1 MIKKKSGSGIRSGT
15 IGWISLLLI
24 AIIMLATNPSQ
35 NDFKDYLKEH
45 AKKEAWKDN
54 DIAGAVSEV
63 LAGPSSW
70 IAEQIA
76 DRKNFLFFSWYTIN
90 ILEEKDHYIGVFSNF
105 IAL

>member
-1 MIKKKSGSGIRSGT
+1 MTKKKSGNGLSSRT

-35 NDFKDYLKEH
+35 SDFKDYLKEH

-63 LAGPSSW
+63 FAGPSSW
-70 IAEQIA
+70 IAGQIA

-90 ILEEKDHYIGVFSNF
+90 ILEEKKHYIGVFSTF
-105 IAL
+105 IAI